1 MGIPPQSGGVPPQIS
16 DYNRHYGN
24 SVVTADGVTIG
35 TFDQV
40 MFAGPPGQAAPYL
53 LVKTGPLGGRFH
65 TDALYIPTS
74 VVEQLGPKQITLKV
88 PEHEIEEHDWV
99 KAPLGAD
106 RW

>member
-16 DYNRHYGN
+16 DYNRHYGE
-24 SVVTADGVTIG
+24 SVVTADGVEIG

-40 MFAGPPGQAAPYL
+40 MFAGPPGQTASYL
-53 LVKTGPLGGRFH
+53 LVKTGPLGDRFH
-65 TDALYIPTS
+65 TDALYIPAS
-74 VVEQLGPKQITLKV
+74 VVEQLGAKQITLKV